1 MAFGSSLELDIVP
14 AKEKG
19 ETSEMPTM
27 KIKKESRK
35 PLGTSQNLFLLPKQ
49 ASKQTPNEKWRPLR
63 LHAWHSL
70 APRGDQ
76 SSTRNEKHRKA
87 FRHATGEIQVL
98 LLLLNYIAAL
108 LLGVYYNY
116 TVC

>member
-49 ASKQTPNEKWRPLR
+49 ASKLQM
-63 LHAWHSL
+63 
-70 APRGDQ
+70 
-76 SSTRNEKHRKA
+76 RNEDHYDFMPGIHWPHVETNPVREMRNIGRPSDMQRVKFK
-87 FRHATGEIQVL
+87 FYYYYL
-98 LLLLNYIAAL
+98 LVCNYIAAL
-108 LLGVYYNY
+108 LLGV
-116 TVC
+116 